1 MKGNEARSVLYLHVV
16 PPSPGGA
23 METTTSGAV
32 TRLLNMTPGAMTRKR
47 KILFMLT
54 SGILLAMAIGLITW
68 TNMSSSPDSF
78 DTDKNTTATPTLML
92 ELTKQTNNPDILRN
106 LTTNST
112 YRTTTN
118 ITDVEEFQSDETLT
132 GVQTAFFTSLAP
144 LILLTLLVLLDLWL
158 VGLVPA
164 TLRAWRSLTSRP
176 AGVQQLLQ
184 TLPYYLAVSRS
195 SCQVSHP
202 SSLLLIQFM

>member
-16 PPSPGGA
+16 PPTPGGA
-23 METTTSGAV
+23 METTTSGAI
-32 TRLLNMTPGAMTRKR
+32 TRLLNLIPCAMTKNR

-54 SGILLAMAIGLITW
+54 SGIFLAMAIGLITW
-68 TNMSSSPDSF
+68 TNMSFSPDSF
-78 DTDKNTTATPTLML
+78 DTDKNTTLILEPT
-92 ELTKQTNNPDILRN
+92 KRTNNPDILRN
-106 LTTNST
+106 RTTNST

-132 GVQTAFFTSLAP
+132 GVQTAFFTSLVP
-144 LILLTLLVLLDLWL
+144 LILLILLVLLDLWL
-158 VGLVPA
+158 VGVVPA

-202 SSLLLIQFM
+202 SSLLLIHFM

>member
-92 ELTKQTNNPDILRN
+92 EPTKLTNNPDILRN

-118 ITDVEEFQSDETLT
+118 ITDVEDFQSDETLT
-132 GVQTAFFTSLAP
+132 GVQAAFFTSLAP

-184 TLPYYLAVSRS
+184 TLPYYLALSRS

>member
-16 PPSPGGA
+16 PPTPGGA
-23 METTTSGAV
+23 METTTPGAV
-32 TRLLNMTPGAMTRKR
+32 TRLLNLIPCAMTKKR

-54 SGILLAMAIGLITW
+54 SGILFAMAIGLITG

-78 DTDKNTTATPTLML
+78 DTDKNTTATPTLIL
-92 ELTKQTNNPDILRN
+92 EPTKRTNNPDILRN

-118 ITDVEEFQSDETLT
+118 ITNVEEFQSDETLT

-202 SSLLLIQFM
+202 SSLLLLQFM